1 VKVGPA
7 SLIKPS
13 LTRSVIGY
21 VVLIS
26 LVPLISLGAVSYS
39 ISRSAVHEK
48 VQSYTAELMEEK
60 KNYLN
65 LLMRDVES
73 LMMSLSSQEDIRNV
87 LKETADS
94 KKEGNDYERLSTQAK
109 IGYILSGYI
118 NLAGIVS
125 IDLISSEDVHYHV
138 GETLVTGEI
147 QKSFKEQVF
156 AEATNASRSVIWMG
170 IIDSIIVNSQH
181 PKVIAAVKII
191 WHLNAQ
197 TGDERPTGFLVIS
210 YDPAVFHQSFQRKG
224 QIGQIF
230 RVIDQQHRII
240 SDPDM
245 NQIGKSLDSSLA
257 AMIDSQSGLFRTQL
271 EGQDTLVLYD
281 QFEDSKWTLL
291 SFIQTSQID
300 AQVSGIARNT
310 LLTTVISTVLA
321 VLLIFHFSKRV
332 VAPIKDI
339 TARFKAIRDGRP
351 ESDLHLTTTSRD
363 EIGELV
369 WWFNTFLKSLA
380 ETRRTEE
387 ELRTAKEAAE
397 AMGRELTQSNDEL
410 NQAIEMANRMVL
422 ETEVATAAKSD
433 FLANVSHEIRTPLN
447 AIIGMADLLAETELT
462 PEQRQYVTIF
472 ISSGENL
479 LNLINDILDFS
490 KIDAGHLR
498 LENLEFS
505 LLELMADIGA
515 IMQVQS
521 RRKGL
526 ESNCSIDQEVPV
538 QLLGDPSRL
547 RQILMN
553 LVGNAL
559 KFTEHGSIT
568 LSVRRI
574 CLSEQVADSF
584 DAKTLVLEFS
594 VRDTGVGIPENKLH
608 TIFDAFT
615 QADTSVTRRF
625 GGTGL
630 GLTISKK
637 LAELMG
643 GSFYATS
650 QLGLGSDFRFTV
662 RLRSFSTICSDMVSN
677 SPSNVLPVGSTISNC
692 LESLSADVLEKLPTR
707 RILVVE
713 DFEPNLILLQAFL
726 NASCWQ
732 LTISRNGLEAL
743 EHLKMQSFDLILMDM
758 QMPVMDGYTATK
770 TIRRQ
775 EAMSS
780 QPRVPIIALTAHTFS
795 EDVKKCLAIGCDA
808 HLSKPI
814 RKEKLLTTMIHILD
828 VFSNQQ
834 ERAKMD
840 EGREKQSVGATGR
853 SPLPLTSDQAV
864 QPAPVKETPLADLE
878 FQSLNEEENGM
889 DDIIMVS
896 VDPDLAALIPDFLQS
911 IRDQIPQLSELLRD
925 NNYVDIQKIGHSL
938 KGVGGGYGF
947 QRITDLGAQIEQSAR
962 NSQHDG
968 IEIGIVDLQDYLAR
982 VQVVNKN

>member
-1 VKVGPA
+1 
-7 SLIKPS
+7 
-13 LTRSVIGY
+13 
-21 VVLIS
+21 
-26 LVPLISLGAVSYS
+26 
-39 ISRSAVHEK
+39 
-48 VQSYTAELMEEK
+48 
-60 KNYLN
+60 
-65 LLMRDVES
+65 
-73 LMMSLSSQEDIRNV
+73 
-87 LKETADS
+87 
-94 KKEGNDYERLSTQAK
+94 
-109 IGYILSGYI
+109 
-118 NLAGIVS
+118 
-125 IDLISSEDVHYHV
+125 
-138 GETLVTGEI
+138 
-147 QKSFKEQVF
+147 
-156 AEATNASRSVIWMG
+156 
-170 IIDSIIVNSQH
+170 
-181 PKVIAAVKII
+181 
-191 WHLNAQ
+191 
-197 TGDERPTGFLVIS
+197 
-210 YDPAVFHQSFQRKG
+210 
-224 QIGQIF
+224 
-230 RVIDQQHRII
+230 
-240 SDPDM
+240 
-245 NQIGKSLDSSLA
+245 
-257 AMIDSQSGLFRTQL
+257 
-271 EGQDTLVLYD
+271 
-281 QFEDSKWTLL
+281 
-291 SFIQTSQID
+291 
-300 AQVSGIARNT
+300 
-310 LLTTVISTVLA
+310 
-321 VLLIFHFSKRV
+321 
-332 VAPIKDI
+332 
-339 TARFKAIRDGRP
+339 
-351 ESDLHLTTTSRD
+351 
-363 EIGELV
+363 
-369 WWFNTFLKSLA
+369 
-380 ETRRTEE
+380 
-387 ELRTAKEAAE
+387 
-397 AMGRELTQSNDEL
+397 
-410 NQAIEMANRMVL
+410 
-422 ETEVATAAKSD
+422 
-433 FLANVSHEIRTPLN
+433 
-447 AIIGMADLLAETELT
+447 MADLLADTELT

-526 ESNCSIDQEVPV
+526 ESNCFIDQEVPV

-574 CLSEQVADSF
+574 SLTEQGVDS
-584 DAKTLVLEFS
+584 DAQTLVLEFS

-662 RLRSFSTICSDMVSN
+662 RLRSFSAICSDMVSN

-692 LESLSADVLEKLPTR
+692 LESLSSDILEKLPTRRMSLSSDILEKLPTR

-743 EHLKMQSFDLILMDM
+743 EHLKKQSFDLILMDM

-775 EAMSS
+775 ETRGNQS
-780 QPRVPIIALTAHTFS
+780 RVPIIALTAHTFS

-828 VFSNQQ
+828 VFSNQH
-834 ERAKMD
+834 
-840 EGREKQSVGATGR
+840 
-853 SPLPLTSDQAV
+853 SPLASDQATP
-864 QPAPVKETPLADLE
+864 PAPVKETQLADLE
-878 FQSLNEEENGM
+878 YHSLNEDENEL
-889 DDIIMVS
+889 DAIIIVS
-896 VDPDLAALIPDFLQS
+896 VDPDLAQLIPDFLQS
-911 IRDQIPQLSELLRD
+911 IRDQIPHLSELLRD
-925 NNYVDIQKIGHSL
+925 NNYIDIQKIGHSL

-968 IEIGIVDLQDYLAR
+968 VEIGIADLQDYLTR
-982 VQVVNKN
+982 VQIVNKN